1 MTMIEE
7 RPSTTTAAP
16 ADQKVERL
24 NTASVKRVIEPE
36 DRFAWADMTKGQVIP
51 DALLSVAGLPE
62 VMARLTPEQK
72 ALLSREETAAMLST
86 GVMFEATLC
95 AGFMWQIATG
105 NSSDI
110 GDPRVVYMLHEV
122 GEETRHSRAFIRV
135 VQELSPTAK
144 NPLANPVFKAIE
156 KRMLPVLLKN
166 PALLATMI
174 LAGEEI
180 PDLLQ
185 KLASEHPE
193 TDAVLASVNKYHR
206 QEEARH
212 LAFARLTVGELWQTA
227 SRREKARIKYMAPTM
242 IDGLFDT
249 FVHPGV
255 YATVGLPTWKT
266 WRAANQTPERK
277 AVKYAAI
284 RPIVKALLDGN
295 VLKKGRIPKGWQ
307 QVAGVDANG
316 VALPELPTLE
326 SVGLQ

>member
-1 MTMIEE
+1 MLEDS
-7 RPSTTTAAP
+7 PATTASTP
-16 ADQKVERL
+16 TTADQKVDRL

-36 DRFAWADMTKGQVIP
+36 ERFDWSSITKGQVIP
-51 DALLSVAGLPE
+51 DALLTTAGLDLD
-62 VMARLTPEQK
+62 LTPEQK

-86 GVMFEATLC
+86 GVMFESVLC

-105 NSSDI
+105 GTDI
-110 GDPRVVYMLHEV
+110 TDPRIAYMLHEV

-135 VQELSPTAK
+135 VEELAPKAK
-144 NPLANPVFKAIE
+144 NPMAGPIPRRIE
-156 KRMLPVLLKN
+156 RAFLPILLRS

-185 KLASEHPE
+185 KIASEHPE
-193 TDAVLASVNKYHR
+193 TDRTLAEVNRYHR

-212 LAFARLTVGELWQTA
+212 LAFARLTVGELWKTA
-227 SRREKARIKYMAPTM
+227 SRRERFRIRHVAPKM

-266 WRAANQTPERK
+266 WRAANKTPKRR
-277 AVKYAAI
+277 AVKYAAV
-284 RPIVKALLDGN
+284 RPILKALLDGD
-295 VLKKGRIPKGWQ
+295 VLERGHIPKGWLK
-307 QVAGVDANG
+307 VAGVDQQGNP
-316 VALPELPTLE
+316 LPGLPTLE

>member
-1 MTMIEE
+1 MTMLEDA
-7 RPSTTTAAP
+7 PATTSTPTT

-36 DRFAWADMTKGQVIP
+36 ERFDWSSITKGQVIP
-51 DALLSVAGLPE
+51 DALLTTAGLDLD
-62 VMARLTPEQK
+62 LTPEQK
-72 ALLSREETAAMLST
+72 AILSREETAAMLST
-86 GVMFEATLC
+86 GVMFESVLC
-95 AGFMWQIATG
+95 AGFMWQIATSG
-105 NSSDI
+105 TDI
-110 GDPRVVYMLHEV
+110 TDPRIAYMLHEV

-135 VQELSPTAK
+135 VEELAPKAK
-144 NPLANPVFKAIE
+144 NPMAGPLP
-156 KRMLPVLLKN
+156 KRIQQRFLPVLLKS

-185 KLASEHPE
+185 KIASEHPE
-193 TDAVLASVNKYHR
+193 TDKTLADVNRYHR

-212 LAFARLTVGELWQTA
+212 LAFARLTVAELWKTA
-227 SRREKARIKYMAPTM
+227 SRRERFRVRHVAPKM

-266 WRAANQTPERK
+266 WRAANKTPQRR
-277 AVKYAAI
+277 AVKYAAV
-284 RPIVKALLDGN
+284 RPILKALLDGD
-295 VLKKGRIPKGWQ
+295 VLQRGRIPKGWLT
-307 QVAGVDANG
+307 VAGVDQQGNPLQG
-316 VALPELPTLE
+316 LPTLE